1 MSRNLT
7 ILNLLSV
14 VLVII
19 VNYFSQTLRLNNNTI
34 GSLSA
39 EYRNLFTPQGY
50 AFSIWGLIFIAL
62 LVYCAYQ
69 IYVAFFGTRDDE
81 FIIRTGP
88 WFTIANFANA
98 GWVIVWL
105 YEYTGL
111 SVIFMFIILISLIMV
126 IRKTRMELWDAPFR
140 IIAFT
145 WWPICLY
152 AGWIT
157 VATIANVA
165 SFLSKIG
172 WDGWI
177 FNERQWTIIM
187 VSIAVI
193 INLLIVYYRN
203 MREFA
208 AVGIWALFAI
218 YIRHSERLPVVA
230 YVALGGA
237 VIITAYTLY
246 HGYVNRK
253 TNPVY
258 RLINGE
264 GRKVE

>member
-14 VLVII
+14 ILVII
-19 VNYFSQTLRLNNNTI
+19 VNYISQTLQFNNNTI
-34 GSLSA
+34 GSLSQ

-50 AFSIWGLIFIAL
+50 AFSIWGIIFIAL
-62 LVYCAYQ
+62 LVYCGYQ
-69 IYVAFFGTRDDE
+69 IYCAFFSERDAD
-81 FIIRTGP
+81 FIAQTGP
-88 WFTIANFANA
+88 WFALANFANA
-98 GWVIVWL
+98 GWVVVWL
-105 YEYTGL
+105 FEFTGL
-111 SVIFMFIILISLIMV
+111 SVIFMFVILFSLIMV
-126 IRKTRMELWDAPFR
+126 IRNTRMEKWDAPFST
-140 IIAFT
+140 IAFT

-177 FNERQWTIIM
+177 FTERQWTIIM
-187 VSIAVI
+187 ILVAVF
-193 INLLIVYYRN
+193 INLLIIYRRN

-208 AVGIWALFAI
+208 AVGIWALIAI
-218 YIRHSERLPVVA
+218 YVRHSYRMPIIG

-237 VIITAYTLY
+237 VIIGIYALY
-246 HGYVNRK
+246 HGYINRK
-253 TNPVY
+253 TNPMYKLVKGDH
-258 RLINGE
+258 RE
-264 GRKVE
+264 